1 MLKHLVVVAK
11 VLQYEVIMEEK
22 TVLLAIF
29 QDHIY
34 KLLNGFYTGQET
46 PSDDVILI
54 QAAVLLKTAME
65 LYAISFDDDTKIN
78 KILDSAK
85 EAIPG
90 LRDRLD
96 SHMITSP
103 TIH

>member
-1 MLKHLVVVAK
+1 MTVNT
-11 VLQYEVIMEEK
+11 EK
-22 TVLLAIF
+22 MIFLTAF

-34 KLLNGFYTGQET
+34 KLLHGFYSDHEDDNQEI
-46 PSDDVILI
+46 ILI

-65 LYAISFDDDTKIN
+65 LYTISFDDDEKIDR
-78 KILDSAK
+78 ILNSAK